1 MKTRSGYLIKRNGTY
16 YAVWTIRGKK
26 FMKSTGETTERAAR
40 QELKKI
46 MEPFR
51 LEDSVGILK
60 QVASRIDESQAAIEK
75 INAEKNPV
83 PPLSAVWA
91 KYLSATNRPDS
102 GPMTLSQYEGHFEQF
117 AKWLGKTH
125 SSVASLRDVTEQIAS
140 EYAAYLMGRGLS
152 ANRFNKHVRFLE
164 LMFRVLKKPARL
176 DGNPWENIQRK
187 RQVPHSRRELT
198 MDELRRVCQS
208 ATGEFRILFAVG
220 IYSGLRLGDCATL
233 QWSEVDMGRNTI
245 RRIPNKTAR
254 RNPKP
259 VLIPIH
265 PVLRAL
271 LEETPAASRRAF
283 VLPAIAELYR
293 ANAPELCKQLQEHF
307 RTNGIETQGVAKEKR
322 RRTID
327 VGFHSLRHTFVS
339 LCREAD
345 APLAVVEAIV
355 GHSNPAMTRHYT
367 HVSEQAAG
375 KAIAGLPMITGTGE
389 QAAAAVVR
397 TIPVSEILPLAERLD
412 ATNWNDVRVA
422 LLEKLAAA

>member
-1 MKTRSGYLIKRNGTY
+1 MKTRSGYLINRNGTY
-16 YAVWTIRGKK
+16 YACWTIRGKK
-26 FMKSTGETTERAAR
+26 FMRTTRESNERKAR
-40 QELKKI
+40 QQLKTI
-46 MEPFR
+46 MEPYL
-51 LEDSVGILK
+51 LEDDVRILK
-60 QVASRIDESQAAIEK
+60 QVASRIDESQSGIEK
-75 INAEKNPV
+75 IENDRNP
-83 PPLSAVWA
+83 PPPMSAVWA
-91 KYLSATNRPDS
+91 KYLTATNRPDS
-102 GPMTLSQYEGHFEQF
+102 GPMTLTQYEGHFEQF
-117 AKWLGKTH
+117 TKWVGKTQ

-140 EYAAYLMGRGLS
+140 EYAAHLMARGLS

-176 DGNPWENIQRK
+176 DRNPWENIQRK

-208 ATGEFRILFAVG
+208 AIGDFRVLFAIG

-233 QWSEVDMGRNTI
+233 QWSEVDLGRNRI

-265 PVLRAL
+265 PILRAL
-271 LEETPAASRRAF
+271 LEETPVDARRAF
-283 VLPAIAELYR
+283 VLPAIAELYQT
-293 ANAPELCKQLQEHF
+293 NAPELCKKLQDHF
-307 RTNGIETQGVAKEKR
+307 RANGIETQGVAKEKR

-367 HVSEQAAG
+367 HVSEQAAV
-375 KAIAGLPMITGTGE
+375 KAIAGLPMITGAGE
-389 QAAAAVVR
+389 QTTVPVVR
-397 TIPVSEILPLAERLD
+397 TIPVSDILPLAERLD
-412 ATNWNDVRVA
+412 ATNWNEVRAA